1 MRKRI
6 SIVMHNHPSGDPEPS
21 KGDIEMTR
29 EIKETAARL
38 DIQLHDHLIV
48 SAGGHRSFKAMGLL

>member
-1 MRKRI
+1 
-6 SIVMHNHPSGDPEPS
+6 MHNHPSGDPEPS

>member
-1 MRKRI
+1 M
-6 SIVMHNHPSGDPEPS
+6 VHNHPSGDPEPS

-29 EIKETAARL
+29 EIKDIAMRL
-38 DIQLHDHLIV
+38 DIHLHDHLIV